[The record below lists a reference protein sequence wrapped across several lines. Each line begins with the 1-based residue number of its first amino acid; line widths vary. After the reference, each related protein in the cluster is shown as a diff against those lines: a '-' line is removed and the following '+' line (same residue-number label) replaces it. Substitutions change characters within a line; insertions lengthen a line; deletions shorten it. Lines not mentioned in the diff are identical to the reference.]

1 MKRYAMILDDQ
12 KQFPKTI
19 VSKLMND
26 ISGID
31 L

>member
-1 MKRYAMILDDQ
+1 MNRYAMILDDQ
-12 KQFPKTI
+12 KQFPKTA

-26 ISGID
+26 FSGID